1 MSLNKPENQPNQP
14 SLRYDL
20 QIIADL
26 ISEKSKVLDIGCA
39 DGELLYFLQEHKQV
53 QSFGLEISQN
63 LVSKAI
69 IKGLSVIQGNAES
82 DLSIYPNQSF
92 DYAILSQTIQATHNP
107 PKILQE
113 MLRISK
119 FAIVSLPNF
128 AFLQNRWHLMFKGE
142 MPVNKHIP
150 FQWYETPN
158 IHFCSIKDFLKLCFD
173 LNFLI
178 EHQVYLVNNALLP
191 NILQN
196 KFVANL
202 LAQYA
207 IFLISKANDINITQE
222 QPINNSEKLAIP
234 ICNNT
239 SG

>member
-1 MSLNKPENQPNQP
+1 MFIQEQENELKQND
-14 SLRYDL
+14 LRYDL
-20 QIIADL
+20 QIIASL
-26 ISEKSKVLDIGCA
+26 IPEKSKVLDIGCA
-39 DGELLYFLQEHKQV
+39 SGELLYFLQQNKKV

-82 DLSIYPNQSF
+82 DLSMYPNQSF

-128 AFLQNRWHLMFKGE
+128 AFLQNRLYLMFKGE

-158 IHFCSIKDFLKLCFD
+158 IHFCSIKDFLNLCYD
-173 LNFLI
+173 LNFSIHNQL
-178 EHQVYLVNNALLP
+178 YLVNNALLP
-191 NILQN
+191 SILQN
-196 KFVANL
+196 KFIANL
-202 LAQYA
+202 FAQYA
-207 IFLISKANDINITQE
+207 IFLITKTSDINITQE
-222 QPINNSEKLAIP
+222 KPIINS
-234 ICNNT
+234 NT
-239 SG
+239 VSYLNI